1 MTRQKRTRKKLYR
14 LREIPFQSPCRNCRS
29 SLDRDSNGAKSLF
42 PIVLSGQF
50 SGPSLFSYFLN
61 SSPELCAQKMT
72 HWFALRTTIH
82 LEIRWPWHK
91 LFPRRSCKGGDGRQS
106 ESGDEG
112 RSGLRPE
119 IRPEVVGGSHFHGSS
134 NQRGGIKFVLGGRI
148 ENGMEG
154 NRGKEAS
161 PTSTQKIMFVN
172 LPHFETFQA
181 QLWNSKNKRL

>member
-1 MTRQKRTRKKLYR
+1 MCTKADPLVCLANDNSPGDPIALAQTFPSTIMQRGGRKTIRKWRRRKKW
-14 LREIPFQSPCRNCRS
+14 LRQ
-29 SLDRDSNGAKSLF
+29 
-42 PIVLSGQF
+42 
-50 SGPSLFSYFLN
+50 
-61 SSPELCAQKMT
+61 
-72 HWFALRTTIH
+72 
-82 LEIRWPWHK
+82 
-91 LFPRRSCKGGDGRQS
+91 
-106 ESGDEG
+106 
-112 RSGLRPE
+112 E